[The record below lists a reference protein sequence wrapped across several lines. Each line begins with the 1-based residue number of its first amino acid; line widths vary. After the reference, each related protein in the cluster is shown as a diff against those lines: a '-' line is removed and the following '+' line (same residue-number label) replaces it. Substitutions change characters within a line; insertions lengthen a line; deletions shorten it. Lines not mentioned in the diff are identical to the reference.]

1 MMASYNH
8 AQPLTIGKNKNI
20 PHNIDKSS
28 TLFQCI
34 YLNFLPVNPNNHF
47 SSQ

>member
-1 MMASYNH
+1 MMGSYNH

-28 TLFQCI
+28 TTVSM
-34 YLNFLPVNPNNHF
+34 YLSKF
-47 SSQ
+47 SACKSE